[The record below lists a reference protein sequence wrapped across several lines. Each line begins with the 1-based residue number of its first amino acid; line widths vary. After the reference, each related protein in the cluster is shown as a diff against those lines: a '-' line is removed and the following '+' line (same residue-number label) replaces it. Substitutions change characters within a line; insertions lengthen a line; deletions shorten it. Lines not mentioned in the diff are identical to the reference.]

1 MEMRALQQPTE
12 EGITLRPDLS
22 LQALRDQIQEAAVTF
37 EQLVEI
43 ATELKNQL
51 DEVEN
56 KIFNVMKKES
66 LLQAIVRL
74 A

>member
-22 LQALRDQIQEAAVTF
+22 LQALQDQIQEAAVAF